1 MCRRSRSTTR
11 ACRVELIWYPNSGG
25 PSVARKRRKEIL
37 VWKGWTHTHIND
49 TKQQSFIHGVWR
61 EGTVINPVRCGAG
74 YIPDTEHD
82 CLLFLIL
89 LMLSDEE
96 QERDDVF
103 FIFRGRDEISF
114 LLSISKIR
122 RNPTFLFGVSRV
134 SVSTNKHTDSVPF
147 PSFCFLFLSLSI
159 FISLSLSFH
168 HPNTIRERKR
178 KREVGMERMSTQ
190 RNNRWVSIHGV
201 VVWRIRVSI
210 PFGARCAID
219 IPYRTERDWG
229 RILLYRSRGVDD
241 FCCCCCGCCCS
252 ISLPACIVCL
262 ATIWYMED
270 TFPSILFGLIQ
281 LRSTTSFCSYILLL
295 RDRKEEKEREKELY
309 HVECLSPS
317 FSFSLS
323 LSNKRRRTPICF
335 GCLSCFCFYT

>member
-114 LLSISKIR
+114 SLSLSLRYEEIPHFCLVSLV
-122 RNPTFLFGVSRV
+122 FLFPPTNTQTAFHSHH
-134 SVSTNKHTDSVPF
+134 SVFYFS
-147 PSFCFLFLSLSI
+147 LFLSLFHYHYH
-159 FISLSLSFH
+159 FIIRIQFE
-168 HPNTIRERKR
+168 RER
-178 KREVGMERMSTQ
+178 
-190 RNNRWVSIHGV
+190 
-201 VVWRIRVSI
+201 
-210 PFGARCAID
+210 
-219 IPYRTERDWG
+219 
-229 RILLYRSRGVDD
+229 
-241 FCCCCCGCCCS
+241 
-252 ISLPACIVCL
+252 
-262 ATIWYMED
+262 
-270 TFPSILFGLIQ
+270 
-281 LRSTTSFCSYILLL
+281 
-295 RDRKEEKEREKELY
+295 EREKLEWKGWA
-309 HVECLSPS
+309 HNETTDEFPFTVWWCEGSVFQFLSV
-317 FSFSLS
+317 
-323 LSNKRRRTPICF
+323 R
-335 GCLSCFCFYT
+335 GVQ